1 MLTYIL
7 RRLVFTVFIV
17 FGVAVVVFLM
27 ADALPTDPAVAAL
40 GVGATQDMIDAMRDE
55 LGLDEPL
62 YARFASYLG
71 RLARGDLGQSITTG
85 RPVLSDLIER
95 YPDTIELA
103 FLSMLFSI
111 VVGVPLGVAS
121 ANKSRTWVDAAL
133 RGVAISAAA
142 LPIFWVALMLQL
154 VFYGRLGWL
163 PPGGRISGALELT
176 TVTGFTTLDAALTL
190 NWEAFK
196 DACRHLILP
205 VVSLSGL
212 TTATIMRMTRS
223 SMLDVMR
230 EPYVDTARSKGL
242 KERTILYRHV
252 LRTAATPIV
261 TVIGLR
267 FGHLLAGAVITES
280 IFSWPGVGDYAVK
293 AMLRNDYFAITAFV
307 MSMTLFY
314 ALINLLTDVSLAW
327 LDPTIQYD

>member
-17 FGVAVVVFLM
+17 FGVAIVVFLM

-40 GVGATQDMIDAMRDE
+40 GVGATQEMIDAMRED

-62 YARFASYLG
+62 PVRFGAYLG
-71 RLARGDLGQSITTG
+71 RLVRGDLGRSITTN
-85 RPVLSDLIER
+85 RPVIVDLAEK

-103 FLSMLFSI
+103 ILSMLLSTA
-111 VVGVPLGVAS
+111 VGIPLGVAS
-121 ANKSRTWVDAAL
+121 AHRARTWVDSCL

-154 VFYGRLGWL
+154 IFYGRLGWL
-163 PPGGRISGALELT
+163 PAGGRLSPDLEVAT
-176 TVTGFTTLDAALTL
+176 ITGFATLDALFSGNWRALL
-190 NWEAFK
+190 
-196 DACRHLILP
+196 DLGRHLLLP
-205 VVSLSGL
+205 VISLSGL

-242 KERTILYRHV
+242 RERTILYKHV

-307 MSMTLFY
+307 MTMTLLY
-314 ALINLLTDVSLAW
+314 ALINLLTDVSLVL
-327 LDPTIQYD
+327 LDPTIKYD

>member
-7 RRLVFTVFIV
+7 RRLFFTLFIV
-17 FGVAVVVFLM
+17 FGVAVVVFFM

-40 GVGATQDMIDAMRDE
+40 GVGATQEMIDSMRAE
-55 LGLDEPL
+55 LGLNEPL
-62 YARFASYLG
+62 PTRFASYMG
-71 RLARGDLGQSITTG
+71 RLVRGDLGRSITTG
-85 RPVLSDLIER
+85 RPVLSDLLER
-95 YPDTIELA
+95 YPETIELA

-111 VVGVPLGVAS
+111 LVGVPLGVAS
-121 ANKSRTWVDAAL
+121 AHKSRTWVDAAL

-163 PPGGRISGALELT
+163 PAGGRISRAMELVS
-176 TVTGFTTLDAALTL
+176 VTGFTTLDAVLTL
-190 NWEAFK
+190 NWQAFK
-196 DACRHLILP
+196 DSLRHLILP

-230 EPYVDTARSKGL
+230 APYVDTARSKGL
-242 KERTILYRHV
+242 RETTILYRHV